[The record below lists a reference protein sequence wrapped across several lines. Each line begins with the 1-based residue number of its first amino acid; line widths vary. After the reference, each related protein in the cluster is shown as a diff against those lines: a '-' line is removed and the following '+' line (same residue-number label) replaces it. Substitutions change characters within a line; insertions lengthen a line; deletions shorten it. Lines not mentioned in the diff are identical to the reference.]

1 MNEIN
6 PPKCTDLDYINFLIA
21 SSRVFSCTEA
31 SKCSYLDSNSPAHDS
46 FTRLL
51 LRQPPDTEAL
61 WDEVKDL
68 VIPQTGVLI
77 IDDTTLDKPYSKH
90 IDLVYRQWSGKHH
103 QIVTGINL
111 ETVIWTNNE
120 IIVPVDFRIYDIN
133 TDGKTKNDHFLDM
146 LNKAEE
152 RGFNSEFVLFDT
164 WYSSVKNL
172 KAIRNKSWH
181 WLTRLKKNRL
191 VNPDKTGNVTIEL
204 LTIPPDGM
212 KVHLKEYGFIKV
224 FRIVS
229 KDGDTQ
235 YWATDVLD
243 MQEEKRKELA
253 KKAWKI
259 EEYHRGIKQFCG
271 VERCQAR
278 RNSVQRAH
286 ILMALRAFL
295 RFEFQR
301 ITTGITW
308 FETKLRITRNA
319 VSQYI
324 RNPIYELD

>member
-259 EEYHRGIKQFCG
+259 EEYNRGIKQFCG

>member
-1 MNEIN
+1 
-6 PPKCTDLDYINFLIA
+6 
-21 SSRVFSCTEA
+21 
-31 SKCSYLDSNSPAHDS
+31 
-46 FTRLL
+46 
-51 LRQPPDTEAL
+51 
-61 WDEVKDL
+61 
-68 VIPQTGVLI
+68 
-77 IDDTTLDKPYSKH
+77 
-90 IDLVYRQWSGKHH
+90 
-103 QIVTGINL
+103 
-111 ETVIWTNNE
+111 
-120 IIVPVDFRIYDIN
+120 
-133 TDGKTKNDHFLDM
+133 M
-146 LNKAEE
+146 LNMAEE
-152 RGFNSEFVLFDT
+152 RGFNPRFVLFDT

-191 VNPDKTGNVTIEL
+191 VNPDKTGNVAIEL
-204 LTIPPDGM
+204 LDIPPDGM

-224 FRIVS
+224 FRIVT

-286 ILMALRAFL
+286 IMMALRAFL
-295 RFEFQR
+295 RFEIQR
-301 ITTGITW
+301 IKTGITW
-308 FETKLRITRNA
+308 FEAKLSITRNA

-324 RNPIYELD
+324 RNPIYQLN